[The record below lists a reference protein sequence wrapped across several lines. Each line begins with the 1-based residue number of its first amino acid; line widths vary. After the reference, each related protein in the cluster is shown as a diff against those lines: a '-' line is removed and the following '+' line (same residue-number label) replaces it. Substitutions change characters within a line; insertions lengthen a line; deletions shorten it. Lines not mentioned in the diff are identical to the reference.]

1 MRALIIL
8 FTISLLPLSSSA
20 AENLN
25 DGLYALLD
33 TSKGKITVKLE
44 FEKTPL
50 TVANF
55 VGLAEGTKK
64 FTAQGR
70 KEGKPYYDGLIFHRV
85 IADFMIQG
93 GCPLGTGTGSPGY
106 RFNDEIDP
114 TLKHSGPG
122 ILSMANSG
130 PGTNGS
136 QFFITHK
143 ATPWLDGKHT
153 VFGKVTG
160 KKDQDVVNAIQKGDK
175 LKSVKILRVGAKAES
190 FKGDEEHFNKIKE
203 QKVNAKKIAFE
214 MRIKKEEEQVQMTIA
229 KYMKQNAGVKLVTT
243 KSGLRYL
250 VLKEGKG
257 KSPAAGTRIS
267 AHYTGTL
274 ASGKKFDS
282 SRDRNEPIKFPVG
295 KGSVIPGWDEA
306 LSQMKKG
313 ERRILIIPH
322 KLGYGERGA
331 GGGLIPP
338 FATLVFDV
346 ELVDF

>member
-1 MRALIIL
+1 MRIFIL
-8 FTISLLPLSSSA
+8 LFSISLFSFGSA
-20 AENLN
+20 AAEKLA
-25 DGLYALLD
+25 DGLYAQMD
-33 TSKGKITVKLE
+33 TSKGKITIRLE
-44 FEKTPL
+44 YEKTPL

-70 KEGKPYYDGLIFHRV
+70 KEGKPYYDGLNFHRV
-85 IADFMIQG
+85 IADFMVQG

-106 RFNDEIDP
+106 RFNDEIDS

-153 VFGKVTG
+153 VFGKVLG

-175 LKSVKILRVGAKAES
+175 LKSVKIMRIGKKAEA
-190 FKGDEEHFNKIKE
+190 FNGGEEHFNKIKE
-203 QKVNAKKIAFE
+203 DKVNAKKIAYE
-214 MRIKKEEEQVQMTIA
+214 ARMKKEEDQVQEIIG
-229 KYMKQNAGVKLVTT
+229 KYKKENDGVKLLTT

-250 VLKEGKG
+250 VLKEGNG
-257 KSPAAGTRIS
+257 KPPAAGTRIS

-295 KGSVIPGWDEA
+295 KGFVIPGWDEA

-346 ELVDF
+346 ELVDY

>member
-70 KEGKPYYDGLIFHRV
+70 EAGKPYYDGLNFHRV

-106 RFNDEIDP
+106 RFNDEIDS
-114 TLKHSGPG
+114 TLKHTGPG
-122 ILSMANSG
+122 ILSMANAG

-143 ATPWLDGKHT
+143 ATPHLDGKHT
-153 VFGKVTG
+153 VFGKVMG

-175 LKSVKILRVGAKAES
+175 LKSVKILRVGAKAEA

-203 QKVNAKKIAFE
+203 DKIKAK
-214 MRIKKEEEQVQMTIA
+214 RIVHETRMKKEENQIQIILA
-229 KYMKQNAGVKLVTT
+229 KYKKENDGVELVTT

-250 VLKEGKG
+250 VLQKGKG
-257 KSPAAGTRIS
+257 ESPAAGTRIS

-295 KGSVIPGWDEA
+295 KGFVIPGWDEA
-306 LSQMKKG
+306 LSKMKKG

>member
-1 MRALIIL
+1 MRTLIIL
-8 FTISLLPLSSSA
+8 FSISLLPFSSSA
-20 AENLN
+20 AEKMG
-25 DGLYALLD
+25 DGLYAQLN
-33 TSKGKITVKLE
+33 TSKGKITIRLE
-44 FEKTPL
+44 YEKTPL

-70 KEGKPYYDGLIFHRV
+70 KEGKPYYDGLGFHRV

-93 GCPLGTGTGSPGY
+93 GCPLGTGTGGPGY
-106 RFNDEIDP
+106 RFVDEIDP
-114 TLKHSGPG
+114 TLKHVGPG

-153 VFGKVTG
+153 VFGKVLG
-160 KKDQDVVNAIQKGDK
+160 KSDHDVVNAIAKGDK
-175 LKSVKILRVGAKAES
+175 IIKLTILRVGDKAKA
-190 FKGDEEHFNKIKE
+190 FKGDEAHFAKIMEDKE
-203 QKVNAKKIAFE
+203 NAKKIAFE
-214 MRIKKEEEQVQMTIA
+214 ARMKKEEEQVAALIA
-229 KYMKQNAGVKLVTT
+229 KYKKDNKSEVVTT
-243 KSGLRYL
+243 KSGLRYI
-250 VLKEGKG
+250 VLAEGKG
-257 KSPAAGTRIS
+257 DAPAAGTRIA

-274 ASGKKFDS
+274 TDGKKFDS
-282 SRDRNEPIKFPVG
+282 SRDRNEPIRFPVG
-295 KGSVIPGWDEA
+295 KGFVIPGWDEA

-331 GGGLIPP
+331 GGGVIPP
-338 FATLVFDV
+338 FATLIFDV